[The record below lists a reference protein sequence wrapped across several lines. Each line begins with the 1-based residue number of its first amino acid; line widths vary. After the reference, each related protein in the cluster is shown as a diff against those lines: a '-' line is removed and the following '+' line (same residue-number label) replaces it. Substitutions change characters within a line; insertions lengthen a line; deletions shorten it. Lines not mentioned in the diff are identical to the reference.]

1 MSIRNKTL
9 VAAAVLLFLVG
20 GLPLIA
26 QQGRGRGRI
35 KGTVTDADTGD
46 PLDGVLVLAVSNDY
60 GTKFESKTNDKGNWS
75 IGGLGSGNFKV
86 TYSLAGYIEITQAI
100 FVSQFAANN
109 DPLIAKLEPEKAA
122 AGENPEIEDAAARAV
137 FDEGL
142 RLFEAKEY
150 PQALQKFQE
159 FLELKPGY
167 YQAMM
172 NIGNCQKEMADYD
185 AAVDTYERVL
195 ESIKE
200 EGESATAKNAR
211 AGAYVGLSEIHL
223 KKGDL
228 ESAERV
234 LEEAIA
240 QNPGDEN
247 LAFKFGEIYFT
258 QGETAKAVE
267 FYKKAIAANANWAPP
282 YRQLGYA
289 YLNMGEY
296 ALALEMMRKFLELAP
311 EDARAG
317 AIRNLIPQ
325 VEKMVK

>member
-1 MSIRNKTL
+1 MKLRTKAII
-9 VAAAVLLFLVG
+9 AATVLIILLG
-20 GLPLIA
+20 GLPLLA

-35 KGTVTDADTGD
+35 KGTVTAADTGD
-46 PLDGVLVLAVSNDY
+46 PLQGVLVLAVSNDY
-60 GTKFESKTNDKGNWS
+60 GTKFESKTNNKGNWS

-86 TYSLAGYIEITQAI
+86 TYSLSGYIEITQTI

-109 DPLIAKLEPEKAA
+109 APLIAKLEPLKTTT
-122 AGENPEIEDAAARAV
+122 GETADIEDEAARAV

-142 RLFEAKEY
+142 RLFETKEY
-150 PQALQKFQE
+150 AEAMNKFRE
-159 FLELKPGY
+159 FLEMKPGY

-172 NIGNCQKEMADYD
+172 NIGNCQKETGDFD
-185 AAVDTYERVL
+185 AALDTYRQVL
-195 ESIKE
+195 DMIRE
-200 EGESATAKNAR
+200 EGDTSASRNTR
-211 AGAYVGLSEIHL
+211 AGAYVGLSEIYL

-228 ESAERV
+228 DQAERV
-234 LEEAIA
+234 LTEAIE

-267 FYKKAIAANANWAPP
+267 FYKKAISANANWPPP

-296 ALALEMMRKFLELAP
+296 AMALEMMRKFLDLAP
-311 EDARAG
+311 DDARAG
-317 AIRNLIPQ
+317 AVRNLIPQ
-325 VEKMVK
+325 IEKMVK